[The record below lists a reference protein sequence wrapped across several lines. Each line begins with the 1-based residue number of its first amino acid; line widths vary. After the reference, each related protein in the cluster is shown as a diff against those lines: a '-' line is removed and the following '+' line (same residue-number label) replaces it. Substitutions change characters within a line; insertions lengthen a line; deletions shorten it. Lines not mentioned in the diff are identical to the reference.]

1 MRSKPCGN
9 GLRDQMSYVPWHYS
23 GYRPFLSILSAIYVF
38 RRIDV
43 QYIAA
48 ITPACDPSVE
58 VCETGTIGKIA
69 IKQYE
74 REAGAERIKLKI
86 THPMETGFVTDV
98 KGEIIPE
105 YFVKNIHVDD
115 NQGPIADITTF
126 AALSSD
132 PVILLDL
139 PKKGQSVKIQAIDSL
154 GLEFFSFKNNNTM

>member
-1 MRSKPCGN
+1 MAF
-9 GLRDQMSYVPWHYS
+9 VA
-23 GYRPFLSILSAIYVF
+23 SAGGCS
-38 RRIDV
+38 
-43 QYIAA
+43 
-48 ITPACDPSVE
+48 TPACDPSVE

-86 THPMETGFVTDV
+86 THPMETGFVTDLQ
-98 KGEIIPE
+98 GEIIPE

-115 NQGPIADITTF
+115 NEGPIADITTF

-132 PVILLDL
+132 PIILLDL
-139 PKKGQSVKIQAIDSL
+139 PKKGQSVRIHVKDSL